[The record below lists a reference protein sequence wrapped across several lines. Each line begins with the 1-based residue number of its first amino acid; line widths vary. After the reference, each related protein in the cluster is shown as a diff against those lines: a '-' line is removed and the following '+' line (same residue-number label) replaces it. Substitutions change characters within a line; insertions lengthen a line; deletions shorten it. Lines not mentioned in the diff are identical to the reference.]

1 MIYWVVQVTA
11 IIANHAAFSIQ
22 IRKITVQSC
31 GNFWVPQYITEDLP
45 SILKIKYYIY
55 LCSLSYVQMRRNLLE
70 WILQYC

>member
-45 SILKIKYYIY
+45 SIAKINITFI
-55 LCSLSYVQMRRNLLE
+55 CSVTCSNETSPLGMN
-70 WILQYC
+70 IQYC